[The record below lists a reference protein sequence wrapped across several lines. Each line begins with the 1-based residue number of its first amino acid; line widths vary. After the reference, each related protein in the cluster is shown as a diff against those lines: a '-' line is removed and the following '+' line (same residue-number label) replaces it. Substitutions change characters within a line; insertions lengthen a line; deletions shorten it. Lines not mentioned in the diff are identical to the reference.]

1 MCVHDIARSSACPIG
16 SASCKANA
24 RPETWRNLR
33 RSTREGVSDAKE
45 TRTRAGREQT
55 MLPMISAPFGAVT
68 VTCSPPRAWAPATQ
82 DMPSAN
88 DGGQWSELCESEG
101 KEWWTAGAARG
112 KRRGDQDTTRQTAPS
127 SRMLPAPRTMAP
139 AACSPAPLSCC
150 LRTLLPPTRR
160 LSVSRGLAAPILTPK
175 VHAMQGAVCSTL
187 KAASRG

>member
-1 MCVHDIARSSACPIG
+1 MCVHDIARSSACPLG

-33 RSTREGVSDAKE
+33 RSTREGESDAKE

-68 VTCSPPRAWAPATQ
+68 LTCSPPRAWAPATQ
-82 DMPSAN
+82 DMTSAN
-88 DGGQWSELCESEG
+88 DAGQWSELCESEG
-101 KEWWTAGAARG
+101 KEWGTAGGAG
-112 KRRGDQDTTRQTAPS
+112 GSGGGIKTRQTAPS

-160 LSVSRGLAAPILTPK
+160 LSVSRGLAAPILTTK
-175 VHAMQGAVCSTL
+175 VLAMQGAVCGTL